1 MLIVR
6 SSCGYSSTTKVS
18 PSCTVCPS
26 RTRISFTVPARGAST
41 GISIFMDSST
51 ITGSPAATLSPTLAV
66 TWKTTPVMCALISS
80 AMERSLFDHLS
91 VHPAAA
97 EIRVRGDRA
106 EQRQRRLDALDH
118 AGVQC
123 SRQTLDRPGAIGA
136 ERDQLEEQRVVVN
149 GDDAAL
155 DDARLDPDPLA
166 AAGQRQPRDR
176 TRRGQEILRRVLRVD
191 THLDGGAALLDL
203 VLRER
208 HRLAGRHAQLRG
220 HQVEAGDF
228 FGDRMLHLEPRVHLE
243 KVEAALR
250 VHQELERARI
260 DVSDGARARDR
271 GVRQPALG
279 LRLEVRRRRLLH
291 ELLMTSLDRALTLV
305 QVDDAALRVAEDLD
319 LDVAWRLEIALDVDL
334 GAGFAGGGEDAL
346 DAEVRLARRRG
357 PEQHRAIRVLH
368 VGRVAVGLG
377 IDGDGGEPE
386 RAAGAEDA
394 TRDLPAI
401 GDENGAEHAQGA
413 AETGSV
419 ETRSPAAMRQPDAV
433 GVQRSC
439 TNPIARAAGGVA
451 REPIEDDGAG
461 GGVAPLLLETARQD
475 AAGGGLVHGVRAAEV
490 TRVDGHQVRLEHGV
504 DADDALERLP
514 RTPRVLEHLHEGDH
528 CVVRGRRL
536 LRGCPQLGQPPAPE
550 IGVLRAV
557 PDVAAEQQLGGQL
570 GRQRD
575 PAAEHAH
582 HALLGVPVV
591 ADPPRGVV
599 DGEVAGEAV
608 RAQYTC
614 ERCVLLMSRSISS
627 SVKPASLRASLA
639 IEIGTT
645 SWWPSWRL
653 PPRLKRSSI
662 VSWNSMARRRRS
674 ASPRVSSLSQR
685 EPMRTCVISSAST

>member
-1 MLIVR
+1 MLMVR
-6 SSCGYSSTTKVS
+6 SSCGHSSTTKVS

-26 RTRISFTVPARGAST
+26 RTRISFTAPARGAST

-51 ITGSPAATLSPTLAV
+51 ITGSPAATLSPTFAV

-97 EIRVRGDRA
+97 EIRVRRDRA

-123 SRQTLDRPGAIGA
+123 PRQALDRPGAVGA

-155 DDARLDPDPLA
+155 DDTGLDPDRLGV
-166 AAGQRQPRDR
+166 GQRQPCDR

-191 THLDGGAALLDL
+191 AHLDGGAALLDL

-208 HRLAGRHAQLRG
+208 QRLAGRHAQLRG

-228 FGDRMLHLEPRVHLE
+228 FVDRMLHLEPGVHLE

-291 ELLMTSLDRALTLV
+291 ELLMTPLDRALALV

-319 LDVAWRLEIALDVDL
+319 LDVARRLEIALDVDL
-334 GAGFAGGGEDAL
+334 GAAEGALRAPRGGRERAGELAGARHLRHADAAAAGGRLEDHRIADLAGHPFGGPSVRDRLGTAGHDRHARGGHAAPRLRLVAHGTDRLRRRSDEGQARLHAGLGEAPVLREEAVAGMHGVGAGFAGGGEDAL
-346 DAEVRLARRRG
+346 DAEVRLARRRR

-386 RAAGAEDA
+386 RAAAAEDA

-401 GDENGAEHAQGA
+401 GDEDGAEHAQGA

-439 TNPIARAAGGVA
+439 TNPIARGLSIRTLTIRWRPMAASPTTRVPVMRPASGARTAVSASRAAGSAHAAAPAPSPDSSAVRRAASVA
-451 REPIEDDGAG
+451 ARSAGREAGSKSGWTWTRSVATTSGDRPSSGASKSGAG
-461 GGVAPLLLETARQD
+461 
-475 AAGGGLVHGVRAAEV
+475 
-490 TRVDGHQVRLEHGV
+490 
-504 DADDALERLP
+504 
-514 RTPRVLEHLHEGDH
+514 
-528 CVVRGRRL
+528 
-536 LRGCPQLGQPPAPE
+536 PAH
-550 IGVLRAV
+550 V
-557 PDVAAEQQLGGQL
+557 
-570 GRQRD
+570 
-575 PAAEHAH
+575 
-582 HALLGVPVV
+582 
-591 ADPPRGVV
+591 
-599 DGEVAGEAV
+599 
-608 RAQYTC
+608 
-614 ERCVLLMSRSISS
+614 
-627 SVKPASLRASLA
+627 
-639 IEIGTT
+639 
-645 SWWPSWRL
+645 
-653 PPRLKRSSI
+653 
-662 VSWNSMARRRRS
+662 MAY
-674 ASPRVSSLSQR
+674 A
-685 EPMRTCVISSAST
+685 